1 VGELTRTR
9 LWVGKLDQGRRSL
22 SEADYL
28 TYRERQYELISEI
41 DEVCHIAQAA
51 GMESTPS
58 ELTWAA
64 ADHDDL
70 HIQVFARTV
79 EADYVVSANTRHFP
93 NPQRIRGNQRG
104 ELEGVVWITP
114 DQIF

>member
-1 VGELTRTR
+1 MSRAE
-9 LWVGKLDQGRRSL
+9 
-22 SEADYL
+22 YL
-28 TYRERQYELISEI
+28 AYRERQYELIAEI
-41 DEVCHIAQAA
+41 DAVCNITRAA
-51 GMESTPS
+51 GTEPTAS
-58 ELTWAA
+58 ELLWAA

-70 HIQVFARTV
+70 HIQVFARAV

-93 NPQRIRGNQRG
+93 NLRRLEGKQRG